1 MNFKSLSHCFE
12 ETIGFGVKA
21 SFASHTVSRLTKP
34 GDITKKCQEWTD
46 MNFIIYP
53 NDSEIFSLDN

>member
-34 GDITKKCQEWTD
+34 GDITKKCQE
-46 MNFIIYP
+46 
-53 NDSEIFSLDN
+53 